1 MNNYKKLVVISSPS
15 GGGKSTLAKHLLS
28 LYPKIKFSVSATTR
42 KKREGE
48 VNGIDYHFLDR
59 EKFEEKIQLGELI
72 EYEEIFGNLY
82 GTLKSE
88 VKEKIVSGE
97 TILFDVDVKGA
108 ISLRNEFPN
117 DTLLIFIAPPNME
130 VLEKRLR
137 ARRTESDNE
146 ISNRLNRAEEENKES
161 DKFDYVVV
169 NDKLELAFKNI
180 EDIAEKHLNPN
191 LRK

>member
-1 MNNYKKLVVISSPS
+1 MTKFKNLIVISSPS
-15 GGGKSTLAKHLLS
+15 GGGKSTISKHLLS
-28 LYPKIKFSVSATTR
+28 LYPNIRFSVSATTR

-48 VNGIDYHFLDR
+48 IDGKDYYFLER
-59 EKFEEKIQLGELI
+59 EIFEDKIKANDLI

-88 VKEKIVSGE
+88 VKEKIVNGE

-117 DTLLIFIAPPNME
+117 DTLLIFIAPPNISI
-130 VLEKRLR
+130 LEQRLR
-137 ARRTESDNE
+137 ARRTESDVE
-146 ISNRLNRAEEENKES
+146 ISNRLNRAEEENKYS
-161 DKFDYVVV
+161 NKFDYIVV

-180 EDIAEKHLNPN
+180 EEIAEKHLNPN

>member
-146 ISNRLNRAEEENKES
+146 ISNRLNRAEEENKYS
-161 DKFDYVVV
+161 DNFDYVVV

>member
-146 ISNRLNRAEEENKES
+146 ISNRLNRAEEENKYS